1 MKQVLRFT
9 PVFNPIAQTLDFTGF
24 TDGQPFNQSC
34 LMAVINDTR
43 SALIYAVGQVG
54 LGGQVTGNV
63 MTLQYSTFN
72 HSASDVLTVIYDA
85 NYAPLPIGSAL
96 SANQSAIASDGGS
109 MVHVTNTPA
118 TQNVFIVN
126 EQSLENVAVTNFPST
141 QNVSIIST
149 GVTQN
154 VSIVS
159 AGITQN
165 VAVLSG
171 TVNVGN
177 LPIIQNVNVT
187 SGSLSIGN
195 LPSTQNVALVSTGV
209 TQNVSILATVAL
221 PVTGTFFQTTQNV
234 AVISTVSTPVTG
246 TVSVS
251 NLPSTQNVIVLSTA
265 ALPTGANTIGNVGV
279 IGTVPVS
286 GTFFQP
292 TQNVSII
299 SAPVTQNVSLVA
311 STFTQNVAVISSSS
325 SPVAV
330 NLTTQS
336 STYSVNNST
345 NGNSTAYS
353 LTNTSTWTGTIENV
367 INQPYMSVG
376 VNSTQTVTLSVYQYI
391 DAGGTIAEVPVK
403 SFIVTGGI
411 PFSTQIAVLGDYVKL
426 TVTNNSGSTSTVY
439 VDSYYDPILPL
450 PDSLTQNGNFRV
462 AVQESNDD
470 YASFLDNTTTAGYV
484 YFLTAAVG
492 TTVAQALWKVS
503 RMKTSNAQVQWA
515 NGNSNY
521 TNYGTGYAAL
531 SYS

>member
-195 LPSTQNVALVSTGV
+195 LPSTQNVA
-209 TQNVSILATVAL
+209 
-221 PVTGTFFQTTQNV
+221 
-234 AVISTVSTPVTG
+234 VISTVSTPVTG

-251 NLPSTQNVIVLSTA
+251 NFPSTQNVIVLSTA

-311 STFTQNVAVISSSS
+311 STFTQNVAVISSPS

-330 NLTTQS
+330 NLTAQS